1 MATDNKSPVHA
12 IQEKHGATFTE
23 EDGGWFWSDNFGD
36 TNAEFAAIRK
46 GASMWDVY
54 ALQKW
59 DLTGPDAA
67 RAAQRL
73 FTNNLA
79 TLVSGQ
85 VRYGAMV
92 DESGLM
98 IDDGTI
104 FKLSDDHWWVFTNS
118 PEYAAELSKRT
129 SDLTYDIVNRTSE
142 MPVLSIQGPRSREIL
157 QALTDTNLHD
167 IRYFR
172 FLAEP
177 VTLAGIPVRVLR
189 TGFSGELGF
198 ELIPRREDAESLWL
212 KLVESGV
219 TPVGTDAVQ
228 IARAESGLI
237 IMESDYFPGKTSPYD
252 VSLDKM
258 IALDGDL
265 DFIGKEALRK
275 VAANPPHRFKTLR
288 IDGATVPADGAAVMK
303 NGEHVG
309 TVTSPVMSP
318 DFGVLGLAVLRTE
331 FSGDGE
337 LVEVALPD
345 GKTTATVTILSIHDP
360 DKRKPRS

>member
-1 MATDNKSPVHA
+1 MATDNRSPVHE

-36 TNAEFAAIRK
+36 VTAEFRAIRD

-59 DLTGPDAA
+59 DITGQDAA

-104 FKLSDDHWWVFTNS
+104 FKLGDDHWWVFTNS
-118 PEYAAELSKRT
+118 PDYAEALASSA
-129 SDLTYDIVNRTSE
+129 SDLSYDIVNRTHE
-142 MPVLSIQGPRSREIL
+142 MPVLSIQGPKSREIL
-157 QALTDTNLHD
+157 QGLTDAKLAD
-167 IRYFR
+167 LRYFR
-172 FLAEP
+172 FWADP
-177 VTLAGIPVRVLR
+177 VTLAGMPVRVLR

-198 ELIPRREDAESLWL
+198 ELIPRREDEVALWQ
-212 KLVESGV
+212 KLVDLGV

-228 IARAESGLI
+228 IARVEAGLI
-237 IMESDYFPGKTSPYD
+237 IMEADYFPGKTSPYD

-258 IALDGDL
+258 IALDSDL
-265 DFIGKEALRK
+265 DFVGKDALRK
-275 VAANPPHRFKTLR
+275 VAANPPHRLKTLR
-288 IDGATVPADGAAVMK
+288 IDGETVPADGAAVLK

-309 TVTSPVMSP
+309 TVTSPVSSP
-318 DFGVLGLAVLRTE
+318 DYGVIGLAVLRTE
-331 FSGDGE
+331 YSGDGE
-337 LVEVALPD
+337 ILEVALPE
-345 GKTTATVTILSIHDP
+345 GSTTASVTILSIHDP
-360 DKRKPRS
+360 DKRKPRG